1 MFLSEL
7 IPLKEAKAIV
17 RNNQIVM
24 ATESINLEDA
34 YLRVLSGSIKS
45 FHNSPAFDKSAMDGF
60 ALKGK
65 DTFGASQESTKKFKI
80 IDTIGAGSFS
90 NKNVGEFEAVKIA
103 TGAPIPDGA
112 DAVIME
118 EYTYSNDT
126 ELEIFAQVSP
136 QENVAFCG
144 EDIRKGDKALDSNT
158 ILRAQELGI
167 IASSG
172 FANIE
177 VYKKPNVAIIIT
189 GNELVEPSDKLD
201 KAKTINSNKYMI
213 KAMVESCGAI
223 PTVFH
228 CEDDLDLM
236 KKSLETC
243 INDYD
248 LVITTGGTAISKGDV
263 VVDAVAELGEVL
275 FHGLAVRP
283 GKPVGFGKIN
293 NTSIFMLSGYPVA
306 AMGQFDMLARE
317 YLFKM
322 QNVEYSPK
330 IEKKV
335 ATGKIFSNL
344 GHTDYIRANA
354 GENEVK
360 YILNRGSGIIRSMV
374 EANSYI
380 IIEENQEGVAKGET
394 VDVLFFENMNF
405 NK

>member
-7 IPLKEAKAIV
+7 IPLKDAKYIV
-17 RNNQIVM
+17 SENQIVM
-24 ATESINLEDA
+24 DMEIINLEDA
-34 YLRVLSGSIKS
+34 YLRVLASDIKS
-45 FHNSPAFDKSAMDGF
+45 LHNSPAFDKSAMDGF

-65 DTFGASQESTKKFKI
+65 DTFGASQDSTKKFKI
-80 IDTIGAGSFS
+80 IDAIGAGSFS
-90 NKNVGEFEAVKIA
+90 NKELGEFEAIKIA

-118 EYTYSNDT
+118 EYTYSNDM
-126 ELEIFAQVSP
+126 ELEIFTQVSP

-144 EDIRKGDKALDSNT
+144 EDIKKGGKVLNSNAV
-158 ILRAQELGI
+158 LRAQELGI

-172 FANIE
+172 FSTVK

-189 GNELVEPSDKLD
+189 GNELVEPSSNLD
-201 KAKTINSNKYMI
+201 KAKTINSNKFMI
-213 KAMVESCGAI
+213 KAMVESCNAI
-223 PTVFH
+223 PNVFH
-228 CEDDLDLM
+228 CKDDLDLM
-236 KKSLETC
+236 KESLKTAVA
-243 INDYD
+243 NYD
-248 LVITTGGTAISKGDV
+248 VVITTGGTAISKGDV
-263 VVDAVAELGEVL
+263 VVDAVDDLGEVL
-275 FHGLAVRP
+275 FHGVAVRP

-317 YLFKM
+317 YLFRM
-322 QNVEYSPK
+322 QNADYCPN

-335 ATGKIFSNL
+335 ATSKIFSNL
-344 GHTDYIRANA
+344 GRTDYIRANA
-354 GENEVK
+354 SSKEVK

-380 IIEENQEGVAKGET
+380 IIEENKEGVAKGEL